1 MMMTQSAAQI
11 YLESVRGHFQTE
23 HFRSFRTFNFEDY
36 RAEGREAFGRLLVVN
51 DETLLAERSHQ
62 IVVVRECRVILLP
75 LVGGFEFSDSIENL
89 RFIDSGEAVIFT
101 AQPGQ
106 TYTLTNPYE
115 QEAINYLQIRMEC
128 DPDAVGD
135 PFITRFDLAHRNTLL
150 PIYRSA
156 RNDGNIYIGK
166 YQGREEGVFLK
177 DTLNR
182 GIFAFIIEGAFEVQN
197 RLLEK
202 RDGLSVSFVDE
213 IEFEA
218 LSNDA
223 VILILE
229 V

>member
-1 MMMTQSAAQI
+1 MMMIQTAAQI
-11 YLESVRGHFQTE
+11 FVESARGHFQTS

-36 RAEGREAFGRLLVVN
+36 QAEGREAFGRLFVVN

-62 IVVVRECRVILLP
+62 IVVESECRIILLP
-75 LVGGFEFSDSIENL
+75 LVGGFEWTDSTGNL
-89 RFIDSGEAVIFT
+89 RFIDSGEAVIFV
-101 AQPGQ
+101 AQPGE
-106 TYTLTNPYE
+106 TYTLTNPYD

-128 DPDAVGD
+128 DTDAVGD
-135 PFITRFDLAHRNTLL
+135 PFITRFDLAHKNALL

-156 RNDGNIYIGK
+156 TNEGNVYIGK
-166 YQGREEGVFLK
+166 YGGREEGVFVK
-177 DTLNR
+177 DLLNR

-202 RDGLSVSFVDE
+202 RDGLSVSFADE